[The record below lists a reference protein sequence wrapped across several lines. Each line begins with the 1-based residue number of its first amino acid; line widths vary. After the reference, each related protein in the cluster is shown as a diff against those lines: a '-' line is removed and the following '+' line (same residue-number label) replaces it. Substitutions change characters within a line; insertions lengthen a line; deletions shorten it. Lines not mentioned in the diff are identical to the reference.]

1 MRKRNIEITFTDK
14 DEIFEYLT
22 EPASLLLRYNLSYL
36 ASLDLFELYQKDREK
51 AFVKLEK
58 IKEMNYHQHSIRL
71 FKEIGF
77 TFMEKNCPSLQKQLK
92 RLEKT
97 KENMS

>member
-1 MRKRNIEITFTDK
+1 MCISTEQKRKFTLESFNQKLRKRNIEITFTDK

-58 IKEMNYHQHSIRL
+58 S
-71 FKEIGF
+71 
-77 TFMEKNCPSLQKQLK
+77 
-92 RLEKT
+92 
-97 KENMS
+97 MS